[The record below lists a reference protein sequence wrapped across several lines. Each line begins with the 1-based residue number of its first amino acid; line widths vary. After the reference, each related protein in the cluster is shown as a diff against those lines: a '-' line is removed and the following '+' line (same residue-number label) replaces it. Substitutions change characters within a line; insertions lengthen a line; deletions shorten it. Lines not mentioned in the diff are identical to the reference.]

1 MTPSKGNFLKA
12 IIKLGG
18 GECQVNN
25 KDIAKELQISS
36 AAVTD
41 MAQKLLLAGYIHY
54 APYKG
59 IEITETGKKETNKLI
74 RKHRLWEVFL
84 YDKLGYKWNQV
95 HDDAGL
101 LEHVSSD
108 FLIAHLDEFLGFPK
122 SDPHGEF
129 IPNAEGIVQPSNTF
143 PLNEIPVGK
152 TFTIKKISEDPGLL
166 EHLAHHKIAL
176 LDTFKLI
183 EIEKYEGAFVLED
196 ENGSQKRI
204 SQRTATF
211 INVQVNEWRDS
222 LSPFR

>member
-18 GECQVNN
+18 GERQVSN
-25 KDIAKELQISS
+25 KDIAKELHISS

-41 MAQKLLLAGYIHY
+41 MAQKLLIAGYIHY

-59 IEITETGKKETNKLI
+59 IEITETGRKETNKLI

-95 HDDAGL
+95 HDDADL
-101 LEHVSSD
+101 LEHASSD
-108 FLIAHLDEFLGFPK
+108 FLIARLDEFLGFPK
-122 SDPHGEF
+122 NDPHGEF
-129 IPNAEGIVQPSNTF
+129 IPNVEGIVQPSNTF
-143 PLNEIPVGK
+143 PLSELIVGK
-152 TFTIKKISEDPGLL
+152 TFTIKKISDVPGLS
-166 EHLAHHKIAL
+166 EHLSRSEINL
-176 LDTFKLI
+176 QDTFKLI
-183 EIEKYEGAFVLED
+183 EIEEYEGAFVLED

-211 INVQVNEWRDS
+211 IKVQVNE
-222 LSPFR
+222 

>member
-1 MTPSKGNFLKA
+1 MTPSKGDFLKA

-18 GECQVNN
+18 GERQVSN
-25 KDIAKELQISS
+25 KDIAKELHISS

-41 MAQKLLLAGYIHY
+41 MAQKLLIDGYIHY

-59 IEITETGKKETNKLI
+59 IEITETGRKETNKLI

-95 HDDAGL
+95 HNDADL
-101 LEHVSSD
+101 LEHASSD
-108 FLIAHLDEFLGFPK
+108 FLIDRLDEFLGFPK

-143 PLNEIPVGK
+143 PLSELTVGK
-152 TFTIKKISEDPGLL
+152 IFTIKNVSEDPGLL
-166 EHLAHHKIAL
+166 EHLSRNEIDL
-176 LDTFKLI
+176 QDTFKLL
-183 EIEKYEGAFVLED
+183 EIEEYEGAFVLED

-211 INVQVNEWRDS
+211 IKVQVNE
-222 LSPFR
+222 